1 MLIGSTVGTEGL
13 HSWISYW
20 ALRDQL
26 LQEGQLIA
34 SSDSSLLVFS
44 TDVAFSS
51 PSAAAAVVNAG
62 NINGR
67 TAWKA
72 PTGQTYASWHES
84 KIANASGGE
93 GRERS
98 R

>member
-1 MLIGSTVGTEGL
+1 VLIGSTVGTEGL
-13 HSWISYW
+13 KSWISFKS
-20 ALRDQL
+20 LRDQL
-26 LQEGQLIA
+26 LQEKALTD
-34 SSDSSLLVFS
+34 SSDSNPLVF
-44 TDVAFSS
+44 TADIAFSS

-72 PTGQTYASWHES
+72 PTGQTYASCHES

-93 GRERS
+93 GREGS
-98 R
+98 H